1 MKQKGSPPFYGFI
14 RNNET
19 LLILKDFLQCCFDA
33 QNGVKALCHKACIGV
48 SCGIRNNFK
57 NSRNIFEFPIVKKH
71 NRVYDYL
78 ALCKI
83 TKLALVGYQ
92 SLAHTV
98 RLMGF
103 FCMRNLSMRSHI
115 SMAKLEGDT
124 FECAGD
130 LESQST
136 NPFQLCHH
144 NYLVVIGRAS
154 IYSLGAHSHA

>member
-1 MKQKGSPPFYGFI
+1 MKIKSKRIANVLKYGYI
-14 RNNET
+14 NR
-19 LLILKDFLQCCFDA
+19 
-33 QNGVKALCHKACIGV
+33 ALSKISKLVLAD
-48 SCGIRNNFK
+48 
-57 NSRNIFEFPIVKKH
+57 
-71 NRVYDYL
+71 YD
-78 ALCKI
+78 
-83 TKLALVGYQ
+83 

-103 FCMRNLSMRSHI
+103 FCMCNTSMRSHI
-115 SMAKLEGDT
+115 FMAKLEGDT

-154 IYSLGAHSHA
+154 NTLGAY